1 MCAAIPA
8 ERWAGCA
15 EAKCRKAETQMES
28 SAAALTG
35 IFLSDGPIMYAPD
48 SGKMA
53 EIRGESLVFREKSGI
68 EIEKLKF
75 VCAASLFLRT
85 RREQGRRLDHGER
98 RPLSPTKTKGQSD
111 ARGHPIR
118 TGLRNNLSSGRCP
131 RPALSR
137 WAGRSCYVTDT
148 PPRIRYESTGRGPAG

>member
-15 EAKCRKAETQMES
+15 ETKCRKAETQMES

-35 IFLSDGPIMYAPD
+35 IFLSDDPIMYAPD

-75 VCAASLFLRT
+75 VCAASLFLRA
-85 RREQGRRLDHGER
+85 RREQGRRLDHEER
-98 RPLSPTKTKGQSD
+98 RPLSRQKRKGSQTREGIQS
-111 ARGHPIR
+111 
-118 TGLRNNLSSGRCP
+118 GLG
-131 RPALSR
+131 
-137 WAGRSCYVTDT
+137 
-148 PPRIRYESTGRGPAG
+148 